1 MADHGSNRER
11 ANSAGDVVL
20 VLNAGSDA
28 GFQIARDL
36 LDSGCRVAVTGRQ
49 ATALARIVHG
59 YGWGQVLA
67 VAADTSDPVQV
78 QRLMNRVESRFGRID
93 SIVHAVEAGT
103 GPTQARVLRM
113 VPSNTTATRPLDI
126 AS

>member
-1 MADHGSNRER
+1 MADQGSNRER

-49 ATALARIVHG
+49 ATALTRIVHG
-59 YGWGQVLA
+59 YGWGRVLA

-78 QRLMNRVESRFGRID
+78 QRLMNRVQSRFGRID
-93 SIVHAVEAGT
+93 SIVHAVEAGAA
-103 GPTQARVLRM
+103 PTQARVLRM
-113 VPSNTTATRPLDI
+113 VPNNTTATRPLDI

>member
-36 LDSGCRVAVTGRQ
+36 LDSGCRVAAELP
-49 ATALARIVHG
+49 ATLIKGASLRI
-59 YGWGQVLA
+59 
-67 VAADTSDPVQV
+67 
-78 QRLMNRVESRFGRID
+78 
-93 SIVHAVEAGT
+93 
-103 GPTQARVLRM
+103 
-113 VPSNTTATRPLDI
+113 
-126 AS
+126 